1 MDKATQQSTRHIL
14 LIEPADFFGNP
25 ETMETNVYQAHE
37 EQDHATIQEKA
48 LAEFRKFRD
57 MLTENGVHTT
67 VLHGEK
73 NRPDQIFP
81 NWLSTHQSNGQQA
94 QGMILYPMYNQSR
107 RDERSPDM
115 IEVLSKTYP
124 IMHDFRDWENE
135 GKIIEST
142 GSMVMDHVNRKVYA
156 GLSKRTTKEAV
167 EKWCDI
173 MGYEPIVFET
183 ESHLQGMPIYHT
195 DLVIYIGTELA
206 VVASEVIKEEYRDK
220 VVASLAENR
229 EVLHLTR
236 EQQES
241 FCGNS
246 LEVLGEGNQRMLVMS
261 STAFKAL
268 SDEQKTVMK
277 KHFVKLLHS
286 PLPTI
291 EMYGGGSARCLM
303 AELF

>member
-1 MDKATQQSTRHIL
+1 MNKNKVAQSTRHIL
-14 LIEPADFFGNP
+14 LIEPVDFFGNP

-37 EQDHATIQEKA
+37 EQDHAAIQKKA
-48 LAEFRKFRD
+48 LEEFRSFRN
-57 MLTENGVHTT
+57 MLTENGVHLTI
-67 VLHGEK
+67 LRGEK

-81 NWLSTHQSNGQQA
+81 NWLSTHQG

-107 RDERSPDM
+107 RDERSADM

-124 IMHDFRDWENE
+124 IIHDFRDWEND
-135 GKIIEST
+135 GLIIEST

-173 MGYEPIVFET
+173 MGYKPIIFET

-206 VVASEVIKEEYRDK
+206 VVASEVLKKEDRDR
-220 VVASLAENR
+220 VVASLEEDR

-236 EQQES
+236 DQQES

-261 STAFKAL
+261 STAYNAL
-268 SDEQKTVMK
+268 TADQLAVMN
-277 KHFVKLLHS
+277 KHFAKVLHS

>member
-1 MDKATQQSTRHIL
+1 METKIQQSTRHIL
-14 LIEPADFFGNP
+14 LIEPLDFFGNP

-37 EQDHATIQEKA
+37 DQDHAAIQAKA
-48 LAEFRKFRD
+48 LGEFRNFRN
-57 MLTENGVHTT
+57 MLTENGVHLT
-67 VLHGEK
+67 VLRGEK

-81 NWLSTHQSNGQQA
+81 NWLSTHQS

-124 IMHDFRDWENE
+124 IIHDFRDWENE
-135 GKIIEST
+135 GHIIEST
-142 GSMVMDHVNRKVYA
+142 GSMVMDHLNRKVYA

-167 EKWCDI
+167 EKWCEI
-173 MGYEPIVFET
+173 MGYEPIIFET

-195 DLVIYIGTELA
+195 DLVIYIGTDIA
-206 VVASEVIKEEYRDK
+206 VVASDVIKQEYRDT
-220 VVASLAENR
+220 VVKSLSEHR
-229 EVLHLTR
+229 EVVHLSR
-236 EQQES
+236 EQQEA

-261 STAFKAL
+261 STAYSAL
-268 SDEQKTVMK
+268 KPEQIAVFN
-277 KHFVKLLHS
+277 KHFAKILHS
-286 PLPTI
+286 ALPTI